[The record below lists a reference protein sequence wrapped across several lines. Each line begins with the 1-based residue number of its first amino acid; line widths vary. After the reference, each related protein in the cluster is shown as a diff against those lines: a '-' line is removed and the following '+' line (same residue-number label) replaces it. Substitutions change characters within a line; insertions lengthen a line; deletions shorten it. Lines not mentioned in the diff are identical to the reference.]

1 MKIKDKINLTTDMGT
16 NVLAVL
22 APVLTYFL
30 SLPES
35 HVKSGLVA
43 FCVILISVD
52 LYLIRGTKLN
62 DASSVRRVAEEGS
75 AEEVL
80 EQGREP

>member
-1 MKIKDKINLTTDMGT
+1 MSVKDRLNLTTDMGT

-22 APVLTYFL
+22 APVLTYVL
-30 SLPES
+30 SMPEG

-43 FCVILISVD
+43 LCVVAISVD
-52 LYLIRGTKLN
+52 LYLIKGSKGQAVPILQ
-62 DASSVRRVAEEGS
+62 GS

>member
-1 MKIKDKINLTTDMGT
+1 MSIKDKVNLTTDMGT
-16 NVLAVL
+16 NVLAIL

-35 HVKSGLVA
+35 HVKSGLIA
-43 FCVILISVD
+43 LCVLAISVD
-52 LYLIRGTKLN
+52 LYLIKGSKGQATPIPQ
-62 DASSVRRVAEEGS
+62 GS